1 MMRSPNALRL
11 FTDSGLRSWI
21 LTKNCTDRR
30 KAIKVILPL
39 TTSKRSI
46 KERLAMPHLAGD
58 PNCDERE
65 KLQVAV
71 PQRLEKPGPHGSP
84 ASRAAEPHLPDATR
98 PRNKNKTVPQTQRKK
113 NRRMVGHLGSAGRKR
128 PAKNAS
134 AEYLTMGRRSS
145 RCVEITEV
153 AAEV

>member
-65 KLQVAV
+65 ELQVAV

-113 NRRMVGHLGSAGRKR
+113 KSENGGSPRERGEEAAGEERER
-128 PAKNAS
+128 GV
-134 AEYLTMGRRSS
+134 LDDG
-145 RCVEITEV
+145 
-153 AAEV
+153 AEVEPLRGDHGGSS